1 VEKLEVEAAEEIVIE
16 LEAVAGLSML
26 ADELNGQ
33 KKEW

>member
-1 VEKLEVEAAEEIVIE
+1 VKKLKAEAAEEILIE
-16 LEAVAGLSML
+16 LQAVPGLSML